1 MLTRAG
7 VRHGQLAE
15 AGGGRPAM
23 SLSMPH
29 RGSSEK
35 SRSRLRLCPCR
46 SRSRPAFGAELRPP
60 VRWRAVGSLRLLIG
74 GRTASGAAWQ
84 NAYGEDPYS
93 VARRRRYLHTATS
106 PTESASHNRNLHFC
120 APRPYAAFIE
130 PPDPRA
136 GAAPHVEDLALVIDS
151 APEIRPL
158 AGNAHTI
165 SSRCQRSL
173 GHGDAGAAV
182 ARSRDR
188 TSAPR

>member
-1 MLTRAG
+1 
-7 VRHGQLAE
+7 
-15 AGGGRPAM
+15 M

-151 APEIRPL
+151 APEGYVRLPAMRTPSRPDASDRSAMATL
-158 AGNAHTI
+158 A
-165 SSRCQRSL
+165 QP
-173 GHGDAGAAV
+173 
-182 ARSRDR
+182 SRDR
-188 TSAPR
+188 GTELQRRGSSG